1 MNRINKLIFA
11 IAGGLVVLFLLLWSA
26 KRISTLEK
34 ERDRYRNNVEV
45 LSGDVG
51 RYRVLDSLSGARCE
65 ALELT
70 VKEFE
75 KYRAEDAALIKAL
88 RVKVRDLSAVNTAQM
103 ETIIRLSDVPRDTIV
118 IRDSVEVQAVA
129 VSCGDEWYDFEGI
142 LTPVEFSGT
151 LRNRDSL
158 IVAETIKHR
167 RFLGFLWKTG
177 RVKSRK
183 LDIVSRNP
191 HTEILGVEH
200 ITISK

>member
-1 MNRINKLIFA
+1 MNKINKLVLA

-26 KRISTLEK
+26 NRISTLER

-45 LSGDVG
+45 LSEDVE

-65 ALELT
+65 ALEFT

-88 RVKVRDLSAVNTAQM
+88 RVKVRDLSAVNTVQM
-103 ETIIRLSDVPRDTIV
+103 ETIIRLSDVPRDTVV

-142 LTPVEFSGT
+142 LTPVEFTGT

-158 IVAETIKHR
+158 VVAETVKYR

-177 RVKSRK
+177 KVKSRR
-183 LDIVSRNP
+183 LDVISKNP
-191 HTEILGVEH
+191 HTEIKNIEH
-200 ITISK
+200 IVLN

>member
-1 MNRINKLIFA
+1 MNKINKLVLA

-26 KRISTLEK
+26 KRISTLER

-45 LSGDVG
+45 LSEDVE

-103 ETIIRLSDVPRDTIV
+103 ETIIRLSDVPRDTVV

-142 LTPVEFSGT
+142 LTPDEFSGT

-158 IVAETIKHR
+158 VVAETVKYR

-177 RVKSRK
+177 KVKSRR
-183 LDIVSRNP
+183 LDVISKNP
-191 HTEILGVEH
+191 HTEVKNIEH
-200 ITISK
+200 IVLVK